1 MTARALAFSFRE
13 SASIAT
19 SAVAAERFATDK
31 PSPLRRVKGTD
42 LPRVRFN
49 GQVQLSG
56 DFLVIWELI
65 GGKPRYQRVMFF
77 PDHGSSALLPRP
89 AGSGPVTMLLLS
101 NLEQAAPMLRDLAG
115 APLPLPQRQHG
126 AAGTATIAI
135 RDYQMTVECDQ
146 RWYGAKLISAR
157 ATPLVVAKARDGAL
171 AGC

>member
-1 MTARALAFSFRE
+1 MIAVAL
-13 SASIAT
+13 AT

-42 LPRVRFN
+42 LPLVRFN

-89 AGSGPVTMLLLS
+89 AG
-101 NLEQAAPMLRDLAG
+101 
-115 APLPLPQRQHG
+115 PLPLPQRQHG